1 MMRDLTRR
9 WLPRFIANK
18 IATATTRFVYPPDT
32 TPGDEALIRWVGPYT
47 MTSPERISAL
57 ANAVHYIVQNGI
69 SGAFVECGVWRGG
82 SAMVMGR
89 VLAQR
94 GVHDREIFL
103 FDTFA
108 GMTPPST
115 VDVDI
120 YGSTA
125 ADVLRASAKR
135 EGDRSDMWCIASQ
148 EDVAAN
154 LRLSGY
160 PMERTHLIAGV
171 VEETLPVR
179 APAEIALLRL
189 DTDWYASTKH
199 ELEALYPRLVSGG
212 VLIVDDYGHWAGCRQ
227 AVDEYFAANAPAPFL
242 HRIDYTGRIAVKR

>member
-57 ANAVHYIVQNGI
+57 SDAVRYIVENRI
-69 SGAFVECGVWRGG
+69 PGAFVECGVWRGG

-89 VLAQR
+89 VLEQL
-94 GVHDREIFL
+94 GVRDRDLFL

-108 GMTPPST
+108 GMTAPST

-125 ADVLRASAKR
+125 AHVLGASAKR
-135 EGDRSDMWCIASQ
+135 EGDRGDMWCIASQ

-160 PMERTHLIAGV
+160 PMERIHLVAGA
-171 VEETLPVR
+171 VEDTLPGR
-179 APAEIALLRL
+179 APTEIALLRL

-199 ELEALYPRLVSGG
+199 ELEVLYPRLVSGG
-212 VLIVDDYGHWAGCRQ
+212 ILIVDDYGHWAGCRQ
-227 AVDEYFAANAPAPFL
+227 AVDEYFAANAPAPLL
-242 HRIDYTGRIAVKR
+242 HRIDYTGRVAAKR